1 MVSSRAGRWLPVW
14 FRWRL
19 MVTQEAGSGNQI
31 CEGAGWR
38 VVEELVDRK
47 GLVTL
52 KRRKA
57 GLKRW

>member
-1 MVSSRAGRWLPVW
+1 
-14 FRWRL
+14 

-38 VVEELVDRK
+38 VVDELVDRK